1 MGRTKHSIERP
12 VSLKS
17 VIVGGL
23 RIEIFESQTTC
34 WLFDRARKR
43 FLRLPTEVSVD
54 ASVLGLRWTPYQELY
69 FKGRD
74 ALVVLD
80 EAGTCRLRAAAA

>member
-1 MGRTKHSIERP
+1 MGQTKQSIERP
-12 VSLKS
+12 VSLKNG
-17 VIVGGL
+17 IIGGL
-23 RIEIFESQTTC
+23 RFEIFESQTTH

-43 FLRLPTEVSVD
+43 FLRLPSEVTVD

-69 FKGRD
+69 FNGRD

-80 EAGTCRLRAAAA
+80 AAGTCRLRVAAA